1 MIQKDCFTSAWIDTV
16 SKQLKYNDKN
26 LIEKGVNTI
35 EKYHSPQNVANL
47 QIADTLTNKLNK
59 ARVVVMMYL
68 RAIRNFTIRLRTR
81 TEAILFRIFYW
92 MYYTRI
98 STTIRQRRWLFGRR
112 SSS

>member
-59 ARVVVMMYL
+59 L
-68 RAIRNFTIRLRTR
+68 RGPLP
-81 TEAILFRIFYW
+81 EAFFYW
-92 MYYTRI
+92 AKTSELLKM
-98 STTIRQRRWLFGRR
+98 
-112 SSS
+112 